1 VSAPLNAP
9 PLVTFTAR
17 AVERAKDL
25 LLREDKAGYGLRLG
39 VRGGGCSGL
48 NYFVA
53 PENSEKKGDLLLDF
67 DGLRVYLDVK
77 SQLFLIGTEV
87 DWEDGIMASGFRFTN
102 PNAKRSCSCGESFTV

>member
-1 VSAPLNAP
+1 MSEPMTVP
-9 PLVTFTAR
+9 PLVTFTPR
-17 AVERAKDL
+17 AVECAKSL
-25 LLREDKAGYGLRLG
+25 LAREDKPGYGLRLG

-53 PENSEKKGDLLLDF
+53 PENAPKKGDLLLDF
-67 DGLRVYLDVK
+67 DGLTVYLDVK

-87 DWEDGIMASGFRFTN
+87 DWEDGILSSGFRFHN

>member
-1 VSAPLNAP
+1 MNTPALVS
-9 PLVTFTAR
+9 FTPR

-25 LLREDKAGYGLRLG
+25 LARENKADHGLRLG

-48 NYFVA
+48 NYFIE
-53 PENSEKKGDLLLDF
+53 PENVQKKGDLLLDF
-67 DGLRVYLDVK
+67 DGLRVYLDIK

>member
-1 VSAPLNAP
+1 MSESMTAP
-9 PLVTFTAR
+9 PIVHFTPR
-17 AVERAKDL
+17 AIERAKNL
-25 LLREDKAGYGLRLG
+25 LVREDKPGHGLRLG

-53 PENSEKKGDLLLDF
+53 PENLEKKGDLLLDF

-87 DWEDGIMASGFRFTN
+87 DWEDGILSSGFRFHN